1 MCRSN
6 CSYLSVDRNCRS
18 RHRMS
23 NIDCGRRPSG
33 DPTYGYVGIG
43 GSFLYHSKISMPSG
57 GHGSGAGISDETQS
71 VYQSTDWML
80 PTLVLHDP
88 LFVYCGGSPYPF
100 LPHLSSGSKPF
111 YPSKPTPSKSS
122 PTPPHII

>member
-43 GSFLYHSKISMPSG
+43 GSFLYHSKISMPSS
-57 GHGSGAGISDETQS
+57 GHGSGAGISDSSEFCSDGNPTF
-71 VYQSTDWML
+71 ML
-80 PTLVLHDP
+80 
-88 LFVYCGGSPYPF
+88 GGVAFSMY
-100 LPHLSSGSKPF
+100 
-111 YPSKPTPSKSS
+111 
-122 PTPPHII
+122 